1 VLGDLVEP
9 FALPFMQRA
18 LAEVCLLSLAGGLLG
33 SWIVLRRLAFYT
45 HAVGTATFPGLV
57 LAEAWAIAPPLAA
70 LGTALGMSGALEWLA
85 RRRGIAGDAATG
97 LLLVGFLALGTVL
110 ASDVF
115 TSGAGVDRLLFGSL
129 LGLSDL
135 DLALTALVAALAV
148 GLDAALHRTWLASGF
163 DAAGVRALGVPAAV
177 GDRALLG
184 LIAAAA
190 VVTLSA
196 VGSLLVIAVL
206 VFPAATARLLTSDVR
221 ALRLGAAGLALVE
234 GIAALW
240 LADALDIG
248 PGPALSLVGGAAFA
262 AALLATRGREA
273 AA

>member
-1 VLGDLVEP
+1 MPEP
-9 FALPFMQRA
+9 FDAPYMQRA
-18 LAEVCLLSLAGGLLG
+18 LVEMSLLAVLAGALG
-33 SWIVLRRLAFYT
+33 TWIVLRRLAFYT

-57 LAEAWAIAPPLAA
+57 LAEAWAIAAPVAA

-85 RRRGIAGDAATG
+85 RKRGLAGDAATG
-97 LLLVGFLALGTVL
+97 LLLVGFLAVGTVL

-148 GLDAALHRTWLASGF
+148 ALDAALHRTWLASGF
-163 DAAGVRALGVPAAV
+163 DAAGVRALGIPAAA
-177 GDRALLG
+177 GDRALLA

-206 VFPAATARLLTSDVR
+206 VFPAATARLLTNDVR
-221 ALRLGAAGLALVE
+221 ALRLGTGGLALIE

-248 PGPALSLVGGAAFA
+248 PGPALSVLGGATFA
-262 AALLATRGREA
+262 VVAVATARRGAA
-273 AA
+273 